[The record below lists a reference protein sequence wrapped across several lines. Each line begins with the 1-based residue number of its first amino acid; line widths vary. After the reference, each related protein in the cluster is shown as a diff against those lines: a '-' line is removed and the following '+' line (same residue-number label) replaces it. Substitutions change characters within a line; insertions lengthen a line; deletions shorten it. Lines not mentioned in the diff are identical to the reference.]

1 MFFPLHD
8 NIQHDSTYRQKFI
21 YNHERYLG
29 EETALCIQGLC
40 SLSTRIKLKND
51 QIVPLRMLLRS
62 LPASKGMTRSQLFQL
77 VENNPTGMVVLA
89 TYQHCDKDLVHARK
103 ESLEQEI
110 RTQLAEGESVKVFQ
124 SDTREYGLMPLARL
138 RMGNYGQINTLQS
151 TMLIIFSI
159 KTGCSPRPPR
169 NASMQPQ

>member
-1 MFFPLHD
+1 
-8 NIQHDSTYRQKFI
+8 
-21 YNHERYLG
+21 
-29 EETALCIQGLC
+29 
-40 SLSTRIKLKND
+40 
-51 QIVPLRMLLRS
+51 
-62 LPASKGMTRSQLFQL
+62 
-77 VENNPTGMVVLA
+77 MVVLA

-159 KTGCSPRPPR
+159 
-169 NASMQPQ
+169 

>member
-1 MFFPLHD
+1 M
-8 NIQHDSTYRQKFI
+8 K
-21 YNHERYLG
+21 RYLG

-40 SLSTRIKLKND
+40 SLSTPIKLKND

-89 TYQHCDKDLVHARK
+89 TYQHCDKALVHAKK

-110 RTQLAEGESVKVFQ
+110 RTQQAEGESVKVF
-124 SDTREYGLMPLARL
+124 
-138 RMGNYGQINTLQS
+138 
-151 TMLIIFSI
+151 
-159 KTGCSPRPPR
+159 
-169 NASMQPQ
+169 